1 MRIDAGGELRA
12 TGSRET
18 WRKQRSETHRD
29 WDGIY
34 CWIVLPVIV
43 RFHESECYLYS
54 INSIKRI
61 QLQHGI
67 TPVPPI
73 LNRTRLE

>member
-1 MRIDAGGELRA
+1 MVENMK
-12 TGSRET
+12 
-18 WRKQRSETHRD
+18 KQRSETQRD
-29 WDGIY
+29 WNGIY
-34 CWIVLPVIV
+34 CWIVLPVIA

-61 QLQHGI
+61 QLQYEI

-73 LNRTRLE
+73 LHRTRLE